1 MIYIHYSFRY
11 IENGFKAAN
20 SEAEQ
25 NEESISQ
32 NDGLTDNDT
41 VSFQTSNTA
50 GANNEKKGKSGKED
64 RDDASDDS
72 DFYDGDILKSY
83 LKMLHDS
90 LVKAVIIALVHIV
103 NGVVVMLVQL
113 SLLHD
118 SLVKAVIIAPV
129 DIVNG
134 VVVMSKGLPE
144 L

>member
-1 MIYIHYSFRY
+1 MCFVFYIHNSYCY

-50 GANNEKKGKSGKED
+50 GANNEKKGKTGKED

-90 LVKAVIIALVHIV
+90 LVKAVIIA
-103 NGVVVMLVQL
+103 
-113 SLLHD
+113 
-118 SLVKAVIIAPV
+118 PV
-129 DIVNG
+129 DIVNS
-134 VVVMSKGLPE
+134 VVVMSVQLS
-144 L
+144 LVL